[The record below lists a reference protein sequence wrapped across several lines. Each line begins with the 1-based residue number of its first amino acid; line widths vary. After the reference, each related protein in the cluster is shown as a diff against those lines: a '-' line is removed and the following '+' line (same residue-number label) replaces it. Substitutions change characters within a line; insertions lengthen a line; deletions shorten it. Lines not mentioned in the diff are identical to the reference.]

1 MTESDTIFDTFLGV
15 ACYNAQILM
24 TESFP
29 DWLKHRRKALD
40 LSREAL
46 ARSAHCSASAVRR
59 LEAGDLRPST
69 QLAGL
74 LADVLGVAPAEREA
88 FVLYARGFSQT
99 PPLPD
104 AYSPAVNT
112 APVAAGPEPSA
123 GDLPAPL
130 TSFVGRKQEVTAVI
144 ELLQNP
150 GVRLLTLTGP
160 PGTGKTR
167 LSLAAAAQLAG
178 KAAFPQG
185 AYFVPLAPITDPDLV
200 TTAVAQT
207 LGVVEPMRSG
217 DGPDP
222 LRRALKEFLRSRRLL
237 LVLDN
242 FEQVIGAAAMVT
254 DLLAA
259 APGVKALVT
268 SREALHLY
276 GEHEFPVPP
285 LPLPD
290 VNHLPTA
297 TPALSEVVV
306 AVPYLSRYA
315 SIRLFQERVRAVQ
328 PDFRLTAEN
337 VADVAR
343 ICAWLDGLPLAIEM
357 AAAQVKWLT
366 PAQVFTQLRARLMA
380 LTGGPR
386 DLTPRQQSL
395 SGAIAWSYHLLMP
408 AERMVFDVLGVF
420 VDGCEVTAV
429 QAVLTKMEMGD
440 WRLADDPS
448 LVLNLQSLVEKSLL
462 YKLPDAPRYA
472 MLQTLREYARE
483 QLQTQGLLPAARQA
497 HAAYY
502 GSLAQTARPHLVASP
517 DTVTWLQLLD
527 REHHNMR
534 AALTWAMETETAV
547 PSRARFALELVENLQ
562 LFWYTRG
569 YLSEGRRWLE
579 LALSL
584 SREADELQA
593 RILNRI
599 GQFARVQGDLAAAQ
613 RCHEQALSIQER
625 LGDEA
630 GMCWSLESLAVLAG
644 TEGDYGRARDLLEQ
658 TLAIDRRIGE
668 MRPVIST
675 LNNLAI
681 VMRRLGDLDAAE
693 QLYQEAMQ
701 LCRETN
707 NSSSLSYTLHGLGE
721 VSVERGDPAAALV
734 YFRESIRLR
743 QQLGDRPQLT
753 FSLRAIGIAL
763 LYLGEVVEAARLFA
777 AGERL
782 RQELGI
788 ESAAYQ
794 AEVEAKMDQARVLLG
809 EEAFARAWEEGWA
822 LSPAEAVQ
830 LALG

>member
-1 MTESDTIFDTFLGV
+1 
-15 ACYNAQILM
+15 M

-29 DWLKHRRKALD
+29 DWLKRRRKALD

-46 ARSAHCSASAVRR
+46 AQSVHCSASAVRR

-74 LADVLGVAPAEREA
+74 LADVLGVAPAERKN
-88 FVLYARGFSQT
+88 FVLYARGVSQT
-99 PPLPD
+99 PPPPD
-104 AYSPAVNT
+104 DYSPVVSAAT
-112 APVAAGPEPSA
+112 AAAGPEPSA

-130 TSFVGRKQEVTAVI
+130 TSFVGRKQEVTAVT

-150 GVRLLTLTGP
+150 AVRLLTLTGP

-178 KAAFPQG
+178 RAAFPQG

-200 TTAVAQT
+200 TMAVAQT
-207 LGVVEPMRSG
+207 LGVVELMRSG
-217 DGPDP
+217 DGPVP

-242 FEQVIGAAAMVT
+242 FEQVIGAAAIVT

-290 VNHLPTA
+290 VNHLPTT

-306 AVPYLSRYA
+306 AVSYLSRYA
-315 SIRLFQERVRAVQ
+315 SIRLFQERARAVQ

-337 VADVAR
+337 AADVAQ

-366 PAQVFTQLRARLMA
+366 PAQVFTQLRTRLIA

-395 SGAIAWSYHLLMP
+395 SGAIAWSYHLLTP
-408 AERMVFDVLGVF
+408 AERVLFDVWGVF
-420 VDGCEVTAV
+420 VDGGEATAV
-429 QAVLTKMEMGD
+429 QAVLTRMEVGD
-440 WRLADDPS
+440 CQLADPPS
-448 LVLNLQSLVEKSLL
+448 LVSHLQSLVEKSLL
-462 YKLPDAPRYA
+462 HRLPEPNRAPRYA
-472 MLQTLREYARE
+472 MLETLREYAQE
-483 QLQTQGLLPAARQA
+483 QLQARGLLPAARQA
-497 HAAYY
+497 HAEYY
-502 GSLAQTARPHLVASP
+502 GGLAQTARPHLVASV
-517 DTVTWLQLLD
+517 DTVSWLQLLD
-527 REHHNMR
+527 QEHHNMR

-547 PSRARFALELVENLQ
+547 PPHTRFALELAENLH

-569 YLSEGRRWLE
+569 HLSEGRRWLE

-584 SREADELQA
+584 SQEVDELHA

-599 GQFARVQGDLAAAQ
+599 GQFARVQGDLTNAQ
-613 RCHEQALSIQER
+613 SCHEQALAIQER

-630 GMCWSLESLAVLAG
+630 GMCRSLDGLAILAG
-644 TEGDYGRARDLLEQ
+644 TQGDYGRARDLLEQ
-658 TLAIDRRIGE
+658 TLTIDRRNGE

-681 VMRRLGDLDAAE
+681 VMRRLGDLAAAE
-693 QLYQEAMQ
+693 QLYREGMQ
-701 LCRETN
+701 MCRETN
-707 NSSSLSYTLHGLGE
+707 NLSSLSYTLHGLGE
-721 VSVERGDPAAALV
+721 VNVERDDPAAALD

-743 QQLGDRPQLT
+743 QQLGDRPALMI
-753 FSLRAIGIAL
+753 SLRVMGIARMA
-763 LYLGEVVEAARLFA
+763 LGEAADAARLFA

-788 ESAAYQ
+788 KPAAHYK
-794 AEVEAKMDQARVLLG
+794 AEAEAEQDKAQSLLG
-809 EEAFARAWEEGWA
+809 EEAFARAWEEGRA
-822 LSPAEAVQ
+822 LSLAEAVQ
-830 LALG
+830 LALR